1 MIYLDNGATT
11 FPKPDCVYE
20 AMDQF
25 ARSGAVNAGRGAYRA
40 AREAGKMVEET
51 RELLISL
58 LDARE
63 QAEVAFSPS
72 ATIMLNQVI
81 LGQTWR
87 EGDTAYVSPY
97 EHNSIL
103 RPLELARRHFGI
115 AVRQL
120 PLCGDGAIDLAA
132 AEAMFEA
139 APPAF
144 VAVSAVSNVTGY
156 ILPAREIFRLAKRY
170 KAFTL
175 LDGSQAVGL
184 VPLHFGQLRADV
196 VTFAGHKTL
205 YGPFGI
211 AGCYIKN
218 KVDLNPVLSGGTGSR
233 STELEMPRRMPGKL
247 ECGSKDIVA
256 IKGLNAAL
264 KWLPTVDPFQ
274 RERELMDYLLEKLR
288 DIPGIH
294 LYTAP
299 SPQCQAGVISLNL
312 EGFQCGEVAAILD
325 ERYDIAV
332 RAGHHCAALLHDHLH
347 DQDFRGTVRVS
358 LGCFNTRADAD
369 MLAEGLRSMDRR
381 QLKDISPDILRGLC

>member
-11 FPKPDCVYE
+11 FPKPDCVYD

-25 ARSGAVNAGRGAYRA
+25 ARTGAVNAGRGAYRA
-40 AREAGKMVEET
+40 AREAGKLVEQT

-72 ATIMLNQVI
+72 VTIMLNQII
-81 LGQTWR
+81 LGQRWK
-87 EGDTAYVSPY
+87 EGAAAYVSPY
-97 EHNSIL
+97 EHNSVL
-103 RPLELARRHFGI
+103 RPLELVRKRFGI
-115 AVRQL
+115 SLRQL
-120 PLCGDGAIDLAA
+120 PLLEDGAIDLEAT
-132 AEAMFEA
+132 EAMFA
-139 APPAF
+139 AEPPSF

-184 VPLHFGQLRADV
+184 IPLHFGQLRADA

-218 KVDLNPVLSGGTGSR
+218 KVDLEAVLSGGTGSR
-233 STELEMPRRMPGKL
+233 STELETPRHMPGKL

-256 IKGLNAAL
+256 IRGLHAAL
-264 KWLPTVDPFQ
+264 KWLQTVNPLE
-274 RERELMDYLLEKLR
+274 RERELTDYLLSGLR
-288 DIPGIH
+288 EVPGIH
-294 LYTAP
+294 LYAAP
-299 SPQCQAGVISLNL
+299 SPERQAGVVSLNL
-312 EGFQCGEVAAILD
+312 DGFRCGEAAAILD
-325 ERYDIAV
+325 DRYDIAV
-332 RAGHHCAALLHDHLH
+332 RAGHHCAALLHEHLR
-347 DQDFRGTVRVS
+347 DQEFRGTVRVS
-358 LGCFNTRADAD
+358 LGYFNTRAEIDT
-369 MLAEGLRSMDRR
+369 LLEGLRSMDRE
-381 QLKDISPDILRGLC
+381 QLKNVDLDSLRGLC